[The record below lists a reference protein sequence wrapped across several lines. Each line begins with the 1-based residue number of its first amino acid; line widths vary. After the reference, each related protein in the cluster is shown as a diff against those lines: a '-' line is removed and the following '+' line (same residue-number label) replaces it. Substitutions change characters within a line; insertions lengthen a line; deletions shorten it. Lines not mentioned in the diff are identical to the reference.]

1 MDPPSQASY
10 RRLSVSSEYRAE
22 IQPYYDDHRS
32 SFGGLMIG
40 GSTGGYQDN
49 RLPPLGLQEPP
60 PNYHHSQDH
69 RNWNHNRDQ
78 GELGRYHNSSFRG
91 REDSF
96 HPSDVR
102 FANDTYR
109 FRHDGYQPY
118 SEYHR
123 RPSDVPCRGC
133 GRINCTCTRLPPNP
147 SYRHDDYHHSN
158 GYG

>member
-1 MDPPSQASY
+1 MDQPSFASN
-10 RRLSVSSEYRAE
+10 RKLSVSSEYRAE

-32 SFGGLMIG
+32 SFGGSNG
-40 GSTGGYQDN
+40 GSVYRDNN

-69 RNWNHNRDQ
+69 CDWNHNRDQ
-78 GELGRYHNSSFRG
+78 GELVGRYHSSFWG
-91 REDSF
+91 REEEHF

-109 FRHDGYQPY
+109 FCHDGYQPY

-133 GRINCTCTRLPPNP
+133 GRINCTCTQLPPNP